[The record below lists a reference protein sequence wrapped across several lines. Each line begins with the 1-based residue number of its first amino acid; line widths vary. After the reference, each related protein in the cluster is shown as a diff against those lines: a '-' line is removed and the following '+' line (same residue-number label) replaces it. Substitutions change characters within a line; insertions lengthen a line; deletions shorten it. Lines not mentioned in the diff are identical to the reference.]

1 MEAVDKWC
9 TEVESIP
16 EPSFAPPV
24 SFSSE
29 SVDGSNHILSPL
41 QSGYTCSEAPL
52 TPESQPALTD
62 SEELYPVRYHIC
74 ALDIYLNPCLILK
87 DNASVSSDGIRS
99 EAQDAINHAIE
110 TLAVL
115 QRQMDLAENAY
126 EQMMLAAHGFRDFAE
141 ITRHELQ
148 QTSQKLCQYRSVAGE
163 RNASGLHYSPFVFQ
177 PYHDTGEFLL
187 RGWEY
192 ADLIILTR
200 VPTRQ
205 FWNGWGVA
213 CRGLRVVYNVG
224 NPS

>member
-9 TEVESIP
+9 TEVESVP

-52 TPESQPALTD
+52 TPESEPALTD
-62 SEELYPVRYHIC
+62 PEELYS
-74 ALDIYLNPCLILK
+74 

-148 QTSQKLCQYRSVAGE
+148 QTSQKLRQYRSVAGE

-177 PYHDTGEFLL
+177 PYHDTGFPLASSGMAGEL
-187 RGWEY
+187 RAG
-192 ADLIILTR
+192 
-200 VPTRQ
+200 
-205 FWNGWGVA
+205 A
-213 CRGLRVVYNVG
+213 CA
-224 NPS
+224 